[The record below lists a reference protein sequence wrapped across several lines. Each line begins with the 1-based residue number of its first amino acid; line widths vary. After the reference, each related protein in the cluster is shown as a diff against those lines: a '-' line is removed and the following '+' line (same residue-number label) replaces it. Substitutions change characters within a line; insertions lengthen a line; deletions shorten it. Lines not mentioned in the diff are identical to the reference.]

1 MSFRELLHREFFP
14 YADLSSFQLDQLEQH
29 YELLLRWNKRLNL
42 TRITNL
48 EDVTRF
54 HYCESL
60 FVGTV
65 LPPGPLKVCDVGSGA
80 GFPGLPL
87 AVFRPDLKVTLLE
100 SDVRKSV
107 FLREASRNLNN
118 IEVTAM
124 RLRDLEKHFDWIV
137 SRAVSLQDVLQPGS
151 ADNFALLAATSS
163 IPSGYEVLRLPWGHD
178 RVLAVS
184 RETVPRGTQ
193 T

>member
-1 MSFRELLHREFFP
+1 MSFRERLHREFLP
-14 YADLSSFQLDQLEQH
+14 YVDLSSAQLDQLEEH
-29 YELLLRWNKRLNL
+29 YQLLMLWNQRLNL

-48 EDVTRF
+48 EDVVRF

-137 SRAVSLQDVLQPGS
+137 SRAVSLKDVLQPGS